1 MQTTERATSHSPN
14 RIPVKGHGRDH
25 SADFS
30 ICDEP
35 TLSPIEHELE
45 ARPAR
50 KASPATL
57 DRGERTQ
64 RLGTRVD
71 VYDEPAPDDWMLV
84 AVGLGLSSSMLGLLV
99 MLFSGYGAV

>member
-1 MQTTERATSHSPN
+1 MQTTERATSQSLN

-25 SADFS
+25 SKDFS

-35 TLSPIEHELE
+35 TLSPMEHDLE
-45 ARPAR
+45 ARPAQ
-50 KASPATL
+50 KTAL
-57 DRGERTQ
+57 DRGERAH
-64 RLGTRVD
+64 RLGTRTD

-84 AVGLGLSSSMLGLLV
+84 AVGLGMSSSMLALLV